1 MNATFP
7 GILLDRI
14 SPPEWLL
21 PDLPDGSHETKAEV
35 YRAWVEV
42 RAISFSRSDLLTGR
56 AECPLHPAQYR
67 VLIHEAVLR
76 SGGRC
81 FYTGRYL
88 AWGLIRM
95 VQDPVDRP
103 ALFPAITHDGI
114 DANGFPLLQ
123 LATTQVARIKSDVT
137 VWAALETLLL
147 AALRWPVRWWRSL
160 GGSRLRESV
169 IRDAYR
175 EAVIPE
181 KAFSLSPYSP
191 TLPQPACSHH

>member
-14 SPPEWLL
+14 SPPDWLL
-21 PDLPDGSHETKAEV
+21 SELPDGSYETKADV
-35 YRAWVEV
+35 YRAWIEV
-42 RAISFSRSDLLTGR
+42 RAIGFSRSDLITGR
-56 AECPLHPAQYR
+56 AERQLHAAQYR

-76 SGGRC
+76 SRGHC
-81 FYTGRYL
+81 FYSGRAL

-114 DANGFPLLQ
+114 DDHGFPILQ
-123 LATTQVARIKSDVT
+123 LASTQVSRVKSDLT
-137 VWAALETLLL
+137 LGAAVETLVLSF
-147 AALRWPVRWWRSL
+147 LRLPIRWWRSL
-160 GGSRLRESV
+160 GTERLRESV

-175 EAVIPE
+175 EPAIRE
-181 KAFSLSPYSP
+181 KPFTLSPYA
-191 TLPQPACSHH
+191 TFQQPSWSNH

>member
-7 GILLDRI
+7 GISLDRV

-21 PDLPDGSHETKAEV
+21 PDLPDGLRDTKADM
-35 YRAWVEV
+35 YRAWLEV
-42 RAISFSRSDLLTGR
+42 RAINFSRSDVLTGR
-56 AECPLHPAQYR
+56 AGCQLHAAQYR

-103 ALFPAITHDGI
+103 ADFPAITHDGI
-114 DANGFPLLQ
+114 DENGFPLLQ
-123 LATTQVARIKSDVT
+123 LATTQVARIKSDVP
-137 VWAALETLLL
+137 VRDVVETLLL
-147 AALRWPVRWWRSL
+147 AVLRLPVRWWRSL
-160 GGSRLRESV
+160 GAARLREAV

-175 EAVIPE
+175 EAAPPE
-181 KAFSLSPYSP
+181 RAFSPPEYFVPLHQPTYS
-191 TLPQPACSHH
+191 QH